1 MINAFNKRQRLAIA
15 VTPEGTRSRNSH
27 WHKGIVVMA
36 HEVGVPIV
44 LAYFDYKR
52 KVACLDQLFTPTGDI
67 EADMLAIKRY
77 YNDKGDYARY
87 PDHFTTGL

>member
-1 MINAFNKRQRLAIA
+1 
-15 VTPEGTRSRNSH
+15 
-27 WHKGIVVMA
+27 MA

-67 EADMLAIKRY
+67 EADMVAIKRY